1 MPYVKNLFC
10 SVVVLIFD
18 NYFRSKRMNSKIW
31 QPFIY
36 ALLIASGMLIGIWL
50 KPGSSGGGFI
60 FSTKSKIGQLI
71 NIIDQAYVDPV
82 NIDSV
87 EEVTISG
94 LLTQL
99 DPHSIY
105 IPAKELQQAN
115 EGLEG
120 NFEGV
125 GIEFSIL
132 NDTIL
137 VANAIADGPSAR
149 AGIKPGDRIIRVDS
163 TPVAGVNI
171 NNERVFKLL
180 RGPKGTRV
188 QVVVYR
194 PDAQQKLSFT
204 IARGTI
210 PINSVE
216 AALMLNNE
224 TGYIK
229 IDKFAANTHEEF
241 INALTRLQTQHMK
254 NLVLDLRGNPGGYLS
269 AATAIADEF
278 LDDNK
283 LIVYTQGR
291 NQGKIEYK
299 AENEGYFEH
308 GKLVVLVDEGSAS
321 ASEIVSGAIQD
332 WDRGVIVGRRS
343 FGKGLVQ
350 EPFTLNDG
358 SVVRLT
364 VSRYYT
370 PSGRCIQKDYT
381 HGYEAYEHEI
391 NARYEDGE
399 VKDSTRQRINDST
412 VFRTAKGRIVYSG
425 GGISPDVFVSVDT
438 SYLNDF
444 YTTLF
449 TGSLLSRFAYNYV
462 DQNRKQLIALYASA
476 AAYTV
481 SYNVDH
487 TMWNNFVSFISQN
500 SKKPFS
506 QAEISAS
513 EKQAKLMLKAFIARQ
528 LWRDEG
534 YYTVL
539 NGEDRIVRKA
549 LETLRGNY
557 DDILN

>member
-1 MPYVKNLFC
+1 
-10 SVVVLIFD
+10 
-18 NYFRSKRMNSKIW
+18 MNSKIW

-36 ALLIASGMLIGIWL
+36 ALLIASGILIGIWL

-60 FSTKSKIGQLI
+60 FSTKSKVSQLI
-71 NIIDQAYVDPV
+71 NIIGQAYVDEV

-87 EEVTISG
+87 EEVAIHD

-99 DPHSIY
+99 DPHSVY

-137 VANAIADGPSAR
+137 VANAITDGPSAR
-149 AGIKPGDRIIRVDS
+149 AGIKPGDRIIKVDS

-171 NNERVFKLL
+171 NNDQVFKLL
-180 RGPKGTRV
+180 RGAKGTRV
-188 QVVVYR
+188 HVEVYR
-194 PDAQQKLSFT
+194 PDVSKRLSFT

-241 INALTRLQTQHMK
+241 VNALTKLQTQHMK

-291 NQGKIEYK
+291 NQGKTEYQ
-299 AENEGYFEH
+299 AEQEGYFEH

-321 ASEIVSGAIQD
+321 ASEIVSGAVQD
-332 WDRGVIVGRRS
+332 WDRGVIIGRRS

-391 NARYEDGE
+391 DARYEDGE

-412 VFRTAKGRIVYSG
+412 VFRTANGRVVYSG

-444 YTTLF
+444 YTILF
-449 TGSLLSRFAYNYV
+449 TQSLLSRFAYNYV
-462 DQNRKQLIALYASA
+462 DQKRKQLGTLYATAS
-476 AAYTV
+476 AYTL
-481 SYNVDH
+481 SFNVDQA
-487 TMWNNFVSFISQN
+487 MWNNFVSFINQN

-506 QAEISAS
+506 QAEINAS

-539 NGEDRIVRKA
+539 NGEDRIIRKA

-557 DDILN
+557 DTILK